1 VSLNKYPEAK
11 TMTVVAIFTLATPS
25 GIFLSMLMMGS
36 FASVE
41 GVVLALSA
49 GTFLYISL
57 SEIVVEEFSVSR
69 HKYSK
74 FGFFV
79 GGVVLVSILIW
90 LFEV

>member
-1 VSLNKYPEAK
+1 
-11 TMTVVAIFTLATPS
+11 MTVAAIFVLDTPC

-41 GVVLALSA
+41 GIVLALSA
-49 GTFLYISL
+49 GTSTSL
-57 SEIVVEEFSVSR
+57 SEIVVEEFSVSH

-74 FGFFV
+74 FAFFV
-79 GGVVLVSILIW
+79 GGVVLVSILIG